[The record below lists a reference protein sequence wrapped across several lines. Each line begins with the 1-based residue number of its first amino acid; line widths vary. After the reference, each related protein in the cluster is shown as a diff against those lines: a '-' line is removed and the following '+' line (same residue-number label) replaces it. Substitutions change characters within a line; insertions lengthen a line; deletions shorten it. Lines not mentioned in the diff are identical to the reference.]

1 MITFD
6 EILLL
11 TRPVT
16 NISYVTYGTCHQN
29 IFSAISVTNIDLTQI
44 CLFASQGQNENQSG
58 LETLKRL
65 MNQDLR
71 VIDIGE
77 TVSAGSNERLL
88 SGLG

>member
-1 MITFD
+1 M
-6 EILLL
+6 
-11 TRPVT
+11 
-16 NISYVTYGTCHQN
+16 
-29 IFSAISVTNIDLTQI
+29 
-44 CLFASQGQNENQSG
+44 FASQGQNENQSG

-77 TVSAGSNERLL
+77 TVSTGSNERLL

>member
-44 CLFASQGQNENQSG
+44 FLFASQGQIENQLG
-58 LETLKRL
+58 LDTLKGP
-65 MNQDLR
+65 MNKDLR